1 MHGSFSRTDFKQ
13 TQQKE
18 TVSIAEMSLQEKNEK
33 NLNLF
38 SKILY
43 REVKDSF
50 SKLFNVSPVLAMVL
64 KSTEVQS
71 NSLLNILI

>member
-33 NLNLF
+33 KLNLF